1 MLLPRARFRPIF
13 SLLMIISTLRVGPSG
28 PLFLFWAVARA
39 LRTCQNV
46 TQDDRCMTPG
56 DAASDARFTGESGVA
71 GEVAQLVEP
80 VLGALG
86 YRLIRVVVGG
96 GAQPTLQ
103 IMAERADGTMTVED
117 CAVLSR
123 ELSPLLDA
131 HDPIATRYTLEV
143 SSPGID
149 RPLVRASDFEAWR
162 GWHARLETKEPI
174 AGRRRFRGILQGMAE
189 GEVRLALE

>member
-1 MLLPRARFRPIF
+1 
-13 SLLMIISTLRVGPSG
+13 
-28 PLFLFWAVARA
+28 
-39 LRTCQNV
+39 
-46 TQDDRCMTPG
+46 MTPG

-86 YRLIRVVVGG
+86 YRLVRVVVGG

-189 GEVRLALE
+189 GEVRLALEDGRGEEIRLPLAALAEARLVLTDALVREALRRSKRGRGLGAPQA